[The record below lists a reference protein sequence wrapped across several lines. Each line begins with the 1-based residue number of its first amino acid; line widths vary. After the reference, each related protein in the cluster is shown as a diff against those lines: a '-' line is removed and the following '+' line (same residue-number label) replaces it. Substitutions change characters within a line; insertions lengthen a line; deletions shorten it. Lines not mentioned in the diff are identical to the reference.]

1 MDKVNSQNYLEELS
15 DELSMA
21 LGKAIWTFAK
31 IEALT
36 FEYIKKLSRDDLN
49 SLLDNPSISSQIKL
63 IIKLI
68 DRIKGFD
75 IEKAQAL
82 VVIKEIEAL
91 LKDRNTIAHNPWLIW
106 IDFELNDFVTEIHN
120 PSKATHKPNL
130 NSVNAFTVK
139 AGNLVLK
146 LRSALI
152 PLSICHN
159 QF

>member
-1 MDKVNSQNYLEELS
+1 MDKVNSQDYLEELS

-49 SLLDNPSISSQIKL
+49 SLLDNPSISSRIKL
-63 IIKLI
+63 IRKLI

-82 VVIKEIEAL
+82 VVIKEIETL

-106 IDFELNDFVTEIHN
+106 IDLELNDFVTEIHN
-120 PSKATHKPNL
+120 PSKATHKLNL
-130 NSVNAFTVK
+130 NSVNAFTDK
-139 AGNLVLK
+139 AGSLVLK